1 MYKLLVLDLDGTL
14 TNSQKEITPYTR
26 SVLTEVQQ
34 QGIRIVLASGRP
46 LEGVRPL
53 AEELCLTQYS
63 GYIMAFN
70 GGLIVECETN
80 RHLCETFLNPS
91 SYPRLYEKCRGKDFA
106 ILTYLDGHIA
116 SEDINNRFV
125 KENAMRNRMP
135 LLQLDNLLQQITFP
149 EPKWLIVGDADKL
162 SKLEKELQT
171 LFHNEFNI
179 YRSEPYFLEIMP
191 PGIEKA
197 NGLKFITDCLG
208 IQAKDILACGDSY
221 NDISMLR
228 YAGLGIAMA
237 NADKEVKEVA
247 DYITLSND
255 KDGVAH
261 AVKKFCLQIG
271 NNNNKP

>member
-1 MYKLLVLDLDGTL
+1 
-14 TNSQKEITPYTR
+14 
-26 SVLTEVQQ
+26 
-34 QGIRIVLASGRP
+34 
-46 LEGVRPL
+46 
-53 AEELCLTQYS
+53 
-63 GYIMAFN
+63 MAFN

-125 KENAMRNRMP
+125 KENAIRNRMP

-191 PGIEKA
+191 PRIEKA

-237 NADKEVKEVA
+237 NSDKEVKEVA